1 MLKRRTFLAL
11 LATVIMSISSFQG
24 FAQQIKEGASMS
36 LQGVDI
42 NNKKVDLSEY
52 TGKVLLVSFFTAGC
66 NVCSR
71 DLKLMREFY
80 LNNRNKNFVLLA
92 VNIDSKKEDFSDY
105 MRIIE
110 LSTPKDQLFPTVWRS
125 APEHKDNFGAITRQP
140 THFVLNAKQQLLFKR
155 EGSFQ
160 AEDWDRLWEYLNN

>member
-1 MLKRRTFLAL
+1 MLKKRTFLAL
-11 LATVIMSISSFQG
+11 LVTIIMSVGSFQSL
-24 FAQQIKEGASMS
+24 AQQIKEGASMS

-42 NNKKVDLSEY
+42 NNKKLNLSAY
-52 TGKVLLVSFFTAGC
+52 AGKIVLVSFFTAGC
-66 NVCSR
+66 NVCAR

-92 VNIDSKKEDFSDY
+92 VNIDSKKEDFSEY
-105 MRIIE
+105 MHIIE
-110 LSTPKDQLFPTVWRS
+110 LSTPKDQHFPTVWRF
-125 APEHKDNFGAITRQP
+125 APEHKDNFGVITRQP

-160 AEDWDRLWEYLNN
+160 AEDWDQLWEYINN